1 MPTLF
6 FIAWFSVSP
15 HALFALLEG
24 TKAFSNGLFPLGCSS
39 LSAGLVCQV
48 WSHRSCRRNFHFF
61 PPLTLAFI
69 SVEHHSQSYY
79 WKCLAPSDVC
89 NSPVQP
95 WQAWLQKCSLI
106 LPCDCTFVQFLTI
119 HYSIHCRQC
128 PLTALHTGHCSGCS
142 LALTASWHILPG
154 PNWAA
159 QIQSGWILA
168 PLRGFWDQLQV

>member
-24 TKAFSNGLFPLGCSS
+24 TKAFSNGLFSLGCSS

-95 WQAWLQKCSLI
+95 WQAWLQKCSLV
-106 LPCDCTFVQFLTI
+106 LPCDCRFVPIPYNSLFHPLQTV
-119 HYSIHCRQC
+119 SSHCPAHWALLWMQPGINIQLAHPTRPKLSC
-128 PLTALHTGHCSGCS
+128 PNSVWLDSGTS
-142 LALTASWHILPG
+142 
-154 PNWAA
+154 
-159 QIQSGWILA
+159 
-168 PLRGFWDQLQV
+168 